1 MRREFSAGGVVVR
14 RVRGEWRLAAIRPG
28 GKPKV
33 WALPKGLVGP
43 GEVPADTA
51 LREVAE
57 ETGVHGRLIQKLG
70 DVRYVY
76 SWKGERVFK
85 VVSFYLVRYSS
96 GRLGDIPAEF
106 RHEVAETRWLP
117 LDEAPRLL
125 TYGGEREMASK
136 ALQICASGGL

>member
-1 MRREFSAGGVVVR
+1 
-14 RVRGEWRLAAIRPG
+14 
-28 GKPKV
+28 
-33 WALPKGLVGP
+33 
-43 GEVPADTA
+43 
-51 LREVAE
+51 
-57 ETGVHGRLIQKLG
+57 
-70 DVRYVY
+70 
-76 SWKGERVFK
+76 

-106 RHEVAETRWLP
+106 RREVAETRWLP